1 MTKIFEFVLKYIF
14 EGIFYGVASAVV
26 VMLALYFTSMFLAP
40 LTRGSISGGDI
51 VSFYLGH
58 FFTIFGSSDSPTIN
72 QLGPWSLSTSLLNVF
87 FSSLNFLVV
96 NCCFPGDLHL
106 THVCFCF
113 RKKRNLKSGL
123 ECSSARF
130 NFLFTKN
137 TKRELNF
144 FY

>member
-1 MTKIFEFVLKYIF
+1 MIPIPIAQPIQWQPSYTRRIGASTKNEWRRVWNNLGWIDGLAYLNHPSFNLLF
-14 EGIFYGVASAVV
+14 AS
-26 VMLALYFTSMFLAP
+26 
-40 LTRGSISGGDI
+40 
-51 VSFYLGH
+51 
-58 FFTIFGSSDSPTIN
+58 FFPIFGSSDSPTIN